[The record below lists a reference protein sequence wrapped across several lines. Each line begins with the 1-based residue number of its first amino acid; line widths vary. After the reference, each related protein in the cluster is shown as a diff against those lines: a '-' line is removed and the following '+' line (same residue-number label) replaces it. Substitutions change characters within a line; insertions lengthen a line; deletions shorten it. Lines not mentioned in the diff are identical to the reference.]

1 MKRNLKSFEELMSG
15 IENYPDISDEEIEL
29 RLQVFFNGW
38 EVAEKLHRKKLN
50 NLSFQLNRKILE
62 GCQGED
68 LIRFYNERVGA
79 VLDDFIF

>member
-1 MKRNLKSFEELMSG
+1 MKTFEELICE
-15 IENYPDISDEEIEL
+15 IEDYLDISDEEVGI
-29 RLQVFFNGW
+29 RLQIFINGLG
-38 EVAEKLHRKKLN
+38 VAERIHRKLIN

-68 LIRFYNERVGA
+68 LIQFYNERVGA